1 MIKKIIE
8 KIYINLFLNNF
19 IIKIKSKKK
28 YINNYSFDFQNI
40 CFENLSQ
47 LQTILFSNKYYKK
60 KFVDEKS
67 YSYHCFDW
75 LIVAKKIG
83 GSKSITISKKQI
95 FNWHNKK
102 YSKNSFIWS
111 ANVTAK
117 RATNLVY
124 NYDFYAISSNNY
136 EKNIFHNLIFTHYL
150 ILEAFIKFEKIEKIS
165 IELTKIFILLKIIY
179 KKDLENILSIL
190 KLQIY
195 KFIDNN
201 GYHKSYNPSYQAE
214 FINQLHEIK
223 NILLYFN
230 FKISDEIDFQLY
242 NMSAAF
248 NNFFHKDNSIALFNG
263 SNNASYFQY
272 KKIDKQINDLK
283 PKKLDKALN
292 GICIYNDKNKKIF
305 FDIVRPTNKQINQ
318 NLHSGTLSF
327 EMSCLGEK
335 IVTNCGSME
344 KRHSKKPEYFRYSA
358 AHSTLILNNTNIS
371 ELSKNSYR
379 RIPQKISFDYV
390 ENDDEVIWIASHN
403 GYHLNFSRIIKRKLK
418 ISKNKN
424 IIAGEDSIILSK
436 YNSKKILY
444 NIRFHLTPNCSSLLA
459 NNKRSVF
466 IKTSKNQSWIF
477 NSTGIL
483 SLEDSI
489 CIKDGK
495 KIEQIKQIVITNYAD
510 VSNKTEN
517 WSFVKV

>member
-117 RATNLVY
+117 RVTNLVY

-136 EKNIFHNLIFTHYL
+136 EKNIFHNLIFAHYL

-179 KKDLENILSIL
+179 KKDLENTLINTETTN
-190 KLQIY
+190 LQIY
-195 KFIDNN
+195 
-201 GYHKSYNPSYQAE
+201 
-214 FINQLHEIK
+214 
-223 NILLYFN
+223 
-230 FKISDEIDFQLY
+230 
-242 NMSAAF
+242 
-248 NNFFHKDNSIALFNG
+248 
-263 SNNASYFQY
+263 
-272 KKIDKQINDLK
+272 
-283 PKKLDKALN
+283 
-292 GICIYNDKNKKIF
+292 
-305 FDIVRPTNKQINQ
+305 R
-318 NLHSGTLSF
+318 
-327 EMSCLGEK
+327 
-335 IVTNCGSME
+335 
-344 KRHSKKPEYFRYSA
+344 
-358 AHSTLILNNTNIS
+358 
-371 ELSKNSYR
+371 
-379 RIPQKISFDYV
+379 
-390 ENDDEVIWIASHN
+390 
-403 GYHLNFSRIIKRKLK
+403 
-418 ISKNKN
+418 
-424 IIAGEDSIILSK
+424 
-436 YNSKKILY
+436 
-444 NIRFHLTPNCSSLLA
+444 
-459 NNKRSVF
+459 
-466 IKTSKNQSWIF
+466 
-477 NSTGIL
+477 
-483 SLEDSI
+483 
-489 CIKDGK
+489 
-495 KIEQIKQIVITNYAD
+495 
-510 VSNKTEN
+510 
-517 WSFVKV
+517 